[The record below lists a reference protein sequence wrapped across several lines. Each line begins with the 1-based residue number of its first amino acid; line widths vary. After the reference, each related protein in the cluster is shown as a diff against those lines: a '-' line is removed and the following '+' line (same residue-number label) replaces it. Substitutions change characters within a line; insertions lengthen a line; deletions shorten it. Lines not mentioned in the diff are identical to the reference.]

1 MPDKKASV
9 RPFFAG
15 GREQIKLPVK
25 SNRGGWGGT
34 GVSQNRKKVSEIW
47 QRSEE
52 FRLAVSLSG
61 VGLVCAK

>member
-34 GVSQNRKKVSEIW
+34 GSVSKPEK
-47 QRSEE
+47 
-52 FRLAVSLSG
+52 G
-61 VGLVCAK
+61 VGNLATKRRIQAGSFTFWRWLGLC